1 MKSQLKIIFVSAT
14 KKGENAFNILNCYF
28 SKYYILSHKL
38 NIYVWETK
46 FLLLIYNIS
55 LIFSSIEMQR
65 RLTQTKLYYKLSKK
79 KRQFTTLQKQQLQ
92 KNLFL
97 QCVCYQ
103 YYTTC
108 FIQCFFIACDN
119 WKILFFVKGCWY
131 TEFLFNRHVAVPS
144 FTLSLQ

>member
-79 KRQFTTLQKQQLQ
+79 KRQFTTLQK
-92 KNLFL
+92 
-97 QCVCYQ
+97 
-103 YYTTC
+103 
-108 FIQCFFIACDN
+108 
-119 WKILFFVKGCWY
+119 
-131 TEFLFNRHVAVPS
+131 
-144 FTLSLQ
+144 